1 MNQRVTL
8 NRALSKLGYGSRT
21 QAIDWIRNGLVKVD
35 GKTCTNPL
43 EWVDLKLQD
52 IELKDTQKPK
62 QNTIALLL
70 HKPPGYVT
78 TRDDELSRP
87 TVFDLLPPDLGYLFP
102 AGRLD
107 FESEGL
113 LLFSNDSLITNLL
126 TDPSQKIDK
135 TYLVTIR
142 GQLAPES
149 LHQLR
154 NGIKLNQK
162 YTQPCKVKLLQDN
175 TESSILEFILN
186 EGLNRQIRK
195 MIHAV
200 GSKVRKLV
208 RTKIGTLTLDGIEP
222 GKFRLLSPAET
233 QKLQQR

>member
-1 MNQRVTL
+1 ML
-8 NRALSKLGYGSRT
+8 DPKL
-21 QAIDWIRNGLVKVD
+21 IKENPEIIRNMLKSRAVEFDLDELISSAARMKGKLKRRWPLNEAQICVK
-35 GKTCTNPL
+35 KN
-43 EWVDLKLQD
+43 
-52 IELKDTQKPK
+52 QKPK

-126 TDPSQKIDK
+126 TDPSHKIDK

-142 GQLAPES
+142 GQLTPES
-149 LHQLR
+149 LHLR
-154 NGIKLNQK
+154 PLRS
-162 YTQPCKVKLLQDN
+162 YTTPPPLLY
-175 TESSILEFILN
+175 S
-186 EGLNRQIRK
+186 
-195 MIHAV
+195 
-200 GSKVRKLV
+200 
-208 RTKIGTLTLDGIEP
+208 
-222 GKFRLLSPAET
+222 FRRLHH
-233 QKLQQR
+233 

>member
-1 MNQRVTL
+1 MSQRVTL

-21 QAIDWIRNGLVKVD
+21 QALDWIRNGLVKVD

-43 EWVDLKLQD
+43 EWIDLKLQN

-62 QNTIALLL
+62 QKTIALLL
-70 HKPPGYVT
+70 HKPPGFVT
-78 TRDDELSRP
+78 TREDELSRP

-107 FESEGL
+107 FDSEGL
-113 LLFSNDSLITNLL
+113 LLFSNDSFLTNLL
-126 TDPSQKIDK
+126 TDPSHKIDK

-142 GQLAPES
+142 GQLSPEA
-149 LHQLR
+149 LHLLR
-154 NGIKLNQK
+154 HGIKLNQK
-162 YTQPCKVKLLQDN
+162 YTRPCKVKVLQDN
-175 TESSILEFILN
+175 AESSVVEFVLN

-200 GSKVRKLV
+200 GSKVKKLV
-208 RTKIGTLTLDGIEP
+208 RTKIGKLTLDGIEP
-222 GKFRLLSPAET
+222 GKFRLLSPAEIQT
-233 QKLQQR
+233 IQQR